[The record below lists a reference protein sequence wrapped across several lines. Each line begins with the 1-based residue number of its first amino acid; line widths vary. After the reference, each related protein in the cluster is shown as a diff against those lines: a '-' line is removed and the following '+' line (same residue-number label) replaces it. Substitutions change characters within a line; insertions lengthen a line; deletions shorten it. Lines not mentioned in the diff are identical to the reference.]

1 MKPRSWILLA
11 ALLASACAD
20 ETIVLEPAE
29 FGELCG
35 EVGPV
40 QILAL
45 DPDRPLASVANWGTI
60 DERRIL
66 RVDYLGEGE
75 SPIEGVPAL
84 GEEEV
89 WSVGPCGEE
98 PLLLAAGS
106 AHAILEN
113 NHPEAWSEL
122 LLVCDG
128 ATGQISAV
136 DPTGV
141 RPSNVVFETGNCAW
155 ERYIDDGV
163 LTLVPHDEE
172 SAALVLLRWPE
183 DPWTMTAEPVVV
195 HDSFRMPT
203 SLQSPQSTDEDFLLI
218 TTADELVA
226 VSRLDGELTTI
237 ATDVHSFENDSSGRY
252 IIWQGT
258 ELTNGDPD
266 SPEGPISFL
275 DRQTNEVTQLTEGAL
290 SQTSG
295 RAPID
300 ELDVFHLW
308 IEAEQVERF
317 YRLPSLESFDV
328 PAHLSVF
335 RAVDGTRILV
345 ADYLFWLATVA
356 DGYALLD
363 TVTGELT
370 PLVFDGAIVGSD
382 EDSFFFLENVEPPV
396 ASREAGKLRRIT
408 WDGETGLLA
417 QHATRSFLL
426 TTDHRV
432 VTPLAI
438 GADWS
443 GSLMLVDP
451 ATLDEQVIDEDVLA
465 FLPKQVD
472 LEIDGDPVIL
482 YGVVH
487 PERQGVWLAR
497 LAP

>member
-1 MKPRSWILLA
+1 MERRNWILLGV
-11 ALLASACAD
+11 LLVGGCAD
-20 ETIVLEPAE
+20 ETIVLEPAA

-45 DPDRPLASVANWGTI
+45 DPDRPLAAVVNWGTI

-75 SPIEGVPAL
+75 PPIEDGPFI

-89 WSVGPCGEE
+89 WSVGPCGEQ
-98 PLLLAAGS
+98 PLLLAA
-106 AHAILEN
+106 ATAPVILEK
-113 NHPEAWSEL
+113 PDAWPEL
-122 LLVCDG
+122 LLVRDRT
-128 ATGQISAV
+128 TGQISAV
-136 DPTGV
+136 DATGV
-141 RPSNVVFETGNCAW
+141 RASNPVFETGNSAW
-155 ERYIDDGV
+155 ASDVDDGV
-163 LTLVPHDEE
+163 LMLVPHDEQ

-183 DPWTMTAEPVVV
+183 DPWTMKAEPVVV
-195 HDSFRMPT
+195 HDSVRMPT
-203 SLQSPQSTDEDFLLI
+203 SLQAPKLTDEDFLLI

-258 ELTNGDPD
+258 ELTNGNPD

-275 DRQTNEVTQLTEGAL
+275 DRQTNEVTQLAEASL
-290 SQTSG
+290 HHASG
-295 RAPID
+295 VGPID

-308 IEAEQVERF
+308 IETDQVERF

-328 PAHLSVF
+328 PAHLAVF
-335 RAVDGTRILV
+335 RSVDDTRVLV
-345 ADYLFWLATVA
+345 ADYLFWLASVP

-382 EDSFFFLENVEPPV
+382 EDGIFFLENVEPY
-396 ASREAGKLRRIT
+396 SNSLEAGKLRRIT
-408 WDGETGLLA
+408 WDGETELLA
-417 QHATRSFLL
+417 RHAIRSFLL

-438 GADWS
+438 AADWT

-465 FLPKQVD
+465 YLPQQVD
-472 LEIDGDPVIL
+472 LEVTGDPVIL
-482 YGVVH
+482 YGVAH